1 MYTDATAYAMAQVGL
16 KQIEEAIL
24 RLLTINPQGLRN
36 VEITNALG
44 LQSNFQ
50 GGSRNYLAYSVLGI
64 LLEQG
69 KIVRDVENR
78 LFLKV

>member
-1 MYTDATAYAMAQVGL
+1 MNTDATAYAIAQVGL

-44 LQSNFQ
+44 LQSDFQ
-50 GGSRNYLAYSVLGI
+50 GGSRNYLSYSVLGI
-64 LLEQG
+64 LLDKG
-69 KIVRDVENR
+69 KVIRDEENR
-78 LFLKV
+78 LFLKA